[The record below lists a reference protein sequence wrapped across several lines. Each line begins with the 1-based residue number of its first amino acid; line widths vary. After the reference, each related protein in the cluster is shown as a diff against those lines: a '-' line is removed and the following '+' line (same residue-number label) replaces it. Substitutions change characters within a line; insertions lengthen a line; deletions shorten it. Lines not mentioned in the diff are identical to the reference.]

1 LLTIVHVNLLHRYK
15 FHCWKNT

>member
-1 LLTIVHVNLLHRYK
+1 MTIVHVNLLHRYK